1 MNLMPIPDMT
11 TIQLPLLKLLAD
23 RKEHSYRET
32 LEQLGKTFH
41 VSDEE
46 RTQLIPSGLKRTFD
60 TRVLWAISQL
70 RNAGLLENTERG
82 IFKIT
87 DRGLTVLKENPAVID
102 NKYLRQF
109 PEFLEFLGAVKS
121 DQDKSTKEET
131 VTEETEK
138 DGRAPLEV
146 FEESYQ
152 QMRQNLARDLLNY
165 VKNCSPDL
173 FERLVVQL
181 LVKMGYGGSEKEA
194 GKALGKSHDGG
205 IDGVI
210 KKDVLGLDVIYIQ
223 AKRWKDTVVGRPE
236 IDKFVGALDRRHS
249 RDGIFITTSK
259 FTTEASQ
266 DPSTINHKVVL
277 IDGNQLAEFMI
288 DYGIGVSTDK
298 SYEMKKM
305 DPDYFADL

>member
-1 MNLMPIPDMT
+1 MPIPDT
-11 TIQLPLLKLLAD
+11 ATIQLPLLKLLSD
-23 RKEHSYRET
+23 RKEHSYRES
-32 LEQLGKTFH
+32 LEGLASSFQ
-41 VSDEE
+41 VSENE
-46 RTQLIPSGLKRTFD
+46 RNQLIPSGLKRTFD

-70 RNAGLLENTERG
+70 RNAGLLENTRRG
-82 IFKIT
+82 VFKIT
-87 DRGLTVLKENPAVID
+87 ERGQTVLKENPAKID
-102 NKYLRQF
+102 TKYLKQF

-121 DQDKSTKEET
+121 DQQETSKEE
-131 VTEETEK
+131 VEKEEIEK
-138 DGRAPLEV
+138 DEKAPLEV

-152 QMRQNLARDLLNY
+152 EMRQNLARDLLNQ
-165 VKNCSPDL
+165 VKNCPPDL

-210 KKDVLGLDVIYIQ
+210 KKDVLGLEVIYIQ
-223 AKRWKDTVVGRPE
+223 AKRWKDTTVGRPE
-236 IDKFVGALDRRHS
+236 IDKFVGALDRTHS

-259 FTTEASQ
+259 FTTEAKEN
-266 DPSTINHKVVL
+266 PSTTNHKIIL
-277 IDGNQLAEFMI
+277 MDGNQLVQFMI

-298 SYEMKKM
+298 SYAIKKM